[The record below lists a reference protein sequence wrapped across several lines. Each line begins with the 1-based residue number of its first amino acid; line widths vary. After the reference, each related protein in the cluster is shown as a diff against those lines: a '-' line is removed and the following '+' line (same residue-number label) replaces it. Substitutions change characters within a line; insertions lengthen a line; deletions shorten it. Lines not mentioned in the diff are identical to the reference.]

1 MPSLS
6 VPRFPNSVAAV
17 PEASHRA
24 ARGPLLP
31 PDPYFSAH
39 PTAVPAVLMA
49 EAAPYVTPPLSVP
62 RFPNSVAAVPQASQR
77 TARGPLSPPNT
88 HFSAYPTAVPAVL
101 TASAKLVV

>member
-24 ARGPLLP
+24 ARGPLEP

-39 PTAVPAVLMA
+39 PTAVPAALMA
-49 EAAPYVTPPLSVP
+49 EATPYVTPSLSVP
-62 RFPNSVAAVPQASQR
+62 RFPNSVAAVPEAFQR
-77 TARGPLSPPNT
+77 TAREPLSLPDTYFLANP
-88 HFSAYPTAVPAVL
+88 AAVPAL
-101 TASAKLVV
+101 LMA